1 MALERGLDGK
11 VAVVT
16 GAARGIG
23 RGIALG
29 LADAGAVVVVSDLG
43 GSGQKWSYRLADRAE
58 LEETTKEVESRGVR
72 ALAVP
77 CDVTDA
83 SQVEQLVDA
92 GRREFGRIDILVN
105 NAGVVH
111 FGPLAEFDEARWD
124 QLFAVNV
131 KGVFLASRAAIPHL
145 VETRGSIVNI
155 SSVAG
160 KRGYAGGAAY
170 CGTKFA
176 VVGITQ
182 ALAAELG
189 PQGVR
194 VNAVCPGILA
204 TAMWNDHLN
213 DVMGRNFGSQGREA
227 FAQAVQNFIPLG
239 REQTPE
245 DIAEAVVY
253 LSSTVNVSGISL
265 NVAGG
270 MEGW

>member
-1 MALERGLDGK
+1 MARDRGLEGK
-11 VAVVT
+11 VAIVT

-23 RGIALG
+23 RGVALG
-29 LADAGAVVVVSDLG
+29 LADAGADVVVSDLG
-43 GSGQKWSYRLADRAE
+43 GSGQKWSYRLADRGE
-58 LEETTKEVESRGVR
+58 LEETTKAVEARGVK

-83 SQVEQLVDA
+83 SQVQQLIDA
-92 GRREFGRIDILVN
+92 TQRELGHIDILVN

-111 FGPLAEFDEARWD
+111 FGPLVEFDEARWD

-131 KGVFLASRAAIPHL
+131 KGVFLASRAVIPHL
-145 VETRGSIVNI
+145 IESKGSIVNI

-204 TAMWNDHLN
+204 TAMWTDHLN
-213 DVMGRNFGSQGREA
+213 AVMGSNFGSEGREA
-227 FAQAVQNFIPLG
+227 FEDAVRNFIPLG

-245 DIAEAVVY
+245 DVAEAVIY
-253 LSSTVNVSGISL
+253 LSTTINVSGISL

>member
-1 MALERGLDGK
+1 MTLQGK
-11 VAVVT
+11 VALVT

-23 RGIALG
+23 KGIALG
-29 LADAGAVVVVSDLG
+29 LARAGADIVLCDLG
-43 GSGQKWSYRLADRAE
+43 GSTQQWSYRLADRDE
-58 LEETTKEVESRGVR
+58 LAVAAKDVEALGVR
-72 ALAVP
+72 CLAVP
-77 CDVTDA
+77 CDVTATD
-83 SQVEQLVDA
+83 QVEQLINTIL
-92 GRREFGRIDILVN
+92 REFSQIDIVVN

-111 FGPLAEFDEARWD
+111 FGPVAEFDEAKWD

-131 KGVFLASRAAIPHL
+131 KGVFLVSRAAIPSL
-145 VETRGSIVNI
+145 VATQGNIINI

-182 ALAAELG
+182 AMAAELG
-189 PQGVR
+189 PEGVR
-194 VNAVCPGILA
+194 VNAICPGILA

-213 DVMGRNFGSQGREA
+213 DIMGQSTGSGGREA
-227 FAQAVQNFIPLG
+227 FDQAVSQLIPLG
-239 REQTPE
+239 REQTPD
-245 DIAEAVVY
+245 DIAEAAVY
-253 LSSTVNVSGISL
+253 LAGAPNVSGVSL

>member
-1 MALERGLDGK
+1 MGLEGK

-23 RGIALG
+23 KGIALG
-29 LADAGAVVVVSDLG
+29 LARAGADVVLSDLAG
-43 GSGQKWSYRLADRAE
+43 GESQWSYRLADRDQLGVAA
-58 LEETTKEVESRGVR
+58 KDVEAVGVR
-72 ALAVP
+72 SLAVP

-83 SQVEQLVDA
+83 SQVEQLIA
-92 GRREFGRIDILVN
+92 ATRREFGRVDVVVN

-111 FGPLAEFDEARWD
+111 FGPLAEFDEGKWE
-124 QLFAVNV
+124 QLFDVNV
-131 KGVFLASRAAIPHL
+131 KGVFLVSRAAIPPL
-145 VETRGSIVNI
+145 VETQGNI
-155 SSVAG
+155 INIASVAG

-189 PQGVR
+189 PAGVR
-194 VNAVCPGILA
+194 VNAICPGILA
-204 TAMWNDHLN
+204 TAMWTDHLN
-213 DVMGRNFGSQGREA
+213 AILGETSGTSGRAA
-227 FAQAVQNFIPLG
+227 FDQAVSQFIPLG

-245 DIAEAVVY
+245 DIAEAAVY
-253 LSSTVNVSGISL
+253 LASTPNVSGISL

>member
-1 MALERGLDGK
+1 MGLKGK
-11 VAVVT
+11 VAIVT

-29 LADAGAVVVVSDLG
+29 LADAGANVVLSDLG
-43 GSGQKWSYRLADRAE
+43 GSSQDWSYRLADRSE
-58 LEETTKEVESRGVR
+58 LESAAKEVEARGVE
-72 ALAVP
+72 AVAIP

-83 SQVEQLVDA
+83 DQVEQLIESAVREL
-92 GRREFGRIDILVN
+92 GRVDILVN

-111 FGPLAEFDEARWD
+111 FGPVAEFDERRWD

-131 KGVFLASRAAIPHL
+131 KGVFLACRAAIPHL
-145 VETRGSIVNI
+145 VKNGGSIINI
-155 SSVAG
+155 ASVAG

-176 VVGITQ
+176 VVGMTQ
-182 ALAAELG
+182 AMAAELG

-213 DVMGRNFGSQGREA
+213 EVMGSASGREGREA
-227 FAQAVQNFIPLG
+227 FDEAVRNFIPLG
-239 REQTPE
+239 REQTPQ
-245 DIAEAVVY
+245 DIAEAVIY
-253 LSSTVNVSGISL
+253 LATSINVSGISL